1 MRNIHRY
8 YDEPE
13 IGKLNRVPNMEKNIA
28 GIETGS
34 KMGPSSNNLVTWLRF
49 ITIFAA
55 ILFVVE
61 YVLTANSNFHQYLE
75 TQLVNNAISPVIT
88 AITISLSTAIFT
100 FLLIIIIF
108 ACIEFRKG
116 GNIITRYKNGIVFT
130 TITITFSIFIQ
141 AISYYIFEYFGITP
155 LIAVNQLGPY
165 QIIIPL
171 VYLLIIGLMEYW
183 LHRAL
188 HENKFLWRFHSIHHQ
203 IEHLNAA
210 NSYSHFGE
218 VFLYLILITTPL
230 ILLVDQPQS
239 NIAFVTIFYLISNY
253 YMHSDSK
260 LLSFPAP
267 LRHIFADNI
276 YHHYHH
282 STNVQHWGKNYASFL
297 SFYDRIFGTQYMPD
311 QEIFPVTGVEGYRP
325 LNSIKD
331 YAIRPF
337 KKDIEN

>member
-1 MRNIHRY
+1 M
-8 YDEPE
+8 D
-13 IGKLNRVPNMEKNIA
+13 KNKA
-28 GIETGS
+28 KAKS
-34 KMGPSSNNLVTWLRF
+34 DSNDFVIWPRF
-49 ITIFAA
+49 FAIFAA

-61 YVLTANSNFHQYLE
+61 YLLSANSAFHQFLE
-75 TQLVNNAISPVIT
+75 TQLINNSVSAILT
-88 AITISLSTAIFT
+88 AIIISLSTAIFT

-116 GNIITRYKNGIVFT
+116 GNIIARYKEGIVFT
-130 TITITFSIFIQ
+130 IIAITFSIFIQ
-141 AISYYIFEYFGITP
+141 AISYYIFEYWGIAP
-155 LIAVNQLGPY
+155 LISVNQLGAF
-165 QIIIPL
+165 QIVMPL
-171 VYLLIIGLMEYW
+171 IYLLIIGLMEYW

-218 VFLYLILITTPL
+218 VFLYLMLITTPL

-253 YMHSDSK
+253 YMHSDSR

-297 SFYDRIFGTQYMPD
+297 SFYDRIFGTQYIPD

-337 KKDIEN
+337 QKNIEN